1 MKQKSQSRIWPCRMF
16 LALTN
21 LAVIRPESGQSRS
34 RPDSGLGLS
43 HFQCESLYS
52 GEIPRGEKMLY
63 SGADPE
69 SYITEYTLAYEANP
83 VTARF
88 GPWFE
93 PFSVRKSLQPFKLF
107 PPRPRHASGGKTQ
120 GIPTPGTPYTLD
132 PTPYALNPTPYTLH
146 PTPYTL
152 HHNLNH

>member
-1 MKQKSQSRIWPCRMF
+1 MF

-93 PFSVRKSLQPFKLF
+93 PFSVRKSLQPFKVS
-107 PPRPRHASGGKTQ
+107 PPRSLGATRLLYLSLLPSSLELND
-120 GIPTPGTPYTLD
+120 TPSL
-132 PTPYALNPTPYTLH
+132 
-146 PTPYTL
+146 
-152 HHNLNH
+152 